1 MHLSEVVRAL
11 RSKNAGPV
19 TLVIDVLFRDAEC
32 YGRYADSPSFSI
44 QALSRVLG
52 VEPKWISVSKAPQA
66 WGLKITLPRPI
77 VSASVGDPDVY
88 GCQYYV
94 ALADFELP

>member
-1 MHLSEVVRAL
+1 MRLSEVVRAL
-11 RSKNAGPV
+11 RSKNAGPITV
-19 TLVIDVLFRDAEC
+19 AIDVLFRNAE
-32 YGRYADSPSFSI
+32 YYERYAGSPSFSSES
-44 QALSRVLG
+44 LSRVLG
-52 VEPKWISVSKAPQA
+52 VEPKWITVSKAPQA